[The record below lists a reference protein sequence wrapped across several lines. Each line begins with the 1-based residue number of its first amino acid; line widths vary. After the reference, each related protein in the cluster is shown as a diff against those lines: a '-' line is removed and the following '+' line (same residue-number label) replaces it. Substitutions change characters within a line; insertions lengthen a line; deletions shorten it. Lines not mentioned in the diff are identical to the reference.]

1 MSIGNLSSAPDQA
14 GPRSEHHD
22 PMDLHLSLPDSL
34 PGGFAHGTDGWFVAA
49 PQALATTE
57 FSTREFSTT
66 EFSTAE
72 LSTAATVQSAT
83 SEDDDSGGA
92 ASTIVSFLPLLLI
105 VAAVY
110 FLLLRPRQR
119 QMRQQRELQST
130 LDVGDEVMLTS
141 GVYGFI
147 TGFEQGTDIVWVEI
161 DDDVQIRVSR
171 AAVSGKVD
179 TAGAAAAPGET
190 GGDGTSELAS
200 PTSRRPT
207 LKGGGATKPTAA
219 PEPAPAGESTT
230 GETADE

>member
-57 FSTREFSTT
+57 F
-66 EFSTAE
+66 
-72 LSTAATVQSAT
+72 STAATVQSAT

-179 TAGAAAAPGET
+179 TAGAAAATGET
-190 GGDGTSELAS
+190 GGDATAEPAS

>member
-34 PGGFAHGTDGWFVAA
+34 PSVSQPDGLAYSTADWFAAA
-49 PQALATTE
+49 PQALATTQ
-57 FSTREFSTT
+57 
-66 EFSTAE
+66 
-72 LSTAATVQSAT
+72 TVQST
-83 SEDDDSGGA
+83 SSDEDDDSGGA

-105 VAAVY
+105 VVAVY

-119 QMRQQRELQST
+119 QMKQQRELQST

-147 TGFEQGTDIVWVEI
+147 TGFEQGSDVVWVEI

-179 TAGAAAAPGET
+179 TTGATAAQAEGGAGGGAAPEP
-190 GGDGTSELAS
+190 AS
-200 PTSRRPT
+200 PASRRPT
-207 LKGGGATKPTAA
+207 LKGGGTKPTPTAA
-219 PEPAPAGESTT
+219 PEPTPAGDSAT